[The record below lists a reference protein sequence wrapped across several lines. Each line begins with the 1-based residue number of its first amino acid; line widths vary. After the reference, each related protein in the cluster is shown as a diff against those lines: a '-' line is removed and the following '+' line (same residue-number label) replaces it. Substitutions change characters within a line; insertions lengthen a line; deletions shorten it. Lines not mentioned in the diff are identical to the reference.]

1 MFPIAPNG
9 YRGTIQQKGLTM
21 VPKRAVNVMAGEI
34 DRLLVLTQNAIIP
47 VGFHVQRRVSK
58 TCAEDQEYNYNGDKL
73 LGMIFG

>member
-1 MFPIAPNG
+1 MI
-9 YRGTIQQKGLTM
+9 
-21 VPKRAVNVMAGEI
+21 PKRAVNVMAGEI

-58 TCAEDQEYNYNGDKL
+58 TCAEASDYMYLRSRVYNRDKL